1 MKRTKL
7 YEDCRR
13 TMEAVLALEEK
24 YGIADHAWRRDA
36 ATLDEFHVGAN
47 SSTPS
52 AHVSPKKSRV

>member
-1 MKRTKL
+1 MKHTPI
-7 YEDCRR
+7 YENCRLDLK
-13 TMEAVLALEEK
+13 AVLALEEK
-24 YGIADHAWRRDA
+24 YGIADDALRHAA